1 MTNKIVLKKTSIKD
15 WMLYSTALIGYFPTI
30 FNDNRRLDL
39 FLLVDHTRRIDFYFM
54 YLGHS
59 INYLILLFL
68 LLFPKGLSTRA
79 KQFIFLLCIL
89 DFLHYILLSKLYFAF
104 IKIYLAIL
112 IYVILKQFKSHII
125 NLKNNILKNI
135 KKWLIIK

>member
-39 FLLVDHTRRIDFYFM
+39 FLLVNHTRRIDFYFM

-89 DFLHYILLSKLYFAF
+89 DFLHYILLSRLYFGF
-104 IKIYLAIL
+104 VKIYAAIV
-112 IYVILKQFKSHII
+112 IYVVLKQ
-125 NLKNNILKNI
+125 I
-135 KKWLIIK
+135 KKWLILK

>member
-1 MTNKIVLKKTSIKD
+1 MLKKISIKD
-15 WMLYSTALIGYFPTI
+15 WMLYSTALIGYFPSL
-30 FNDNRRLDL
+30 FYGNEKRVDL

-68 LLFPKGLSTRA
+68 LLFPKGLSVRA

-89 DFLHYILLSKLYFAF
+89 DFMHYILLSKLYFAF

-112 IYVILKQFKSHII
+112 AYV
-125 NLKNNILKNI
+125 ILKNI

>member
-1 MTNKIVLKKTSIKD
+1 MLKKTSIKD
-15 WMLYSTALIGYFPTI
+15 WMLYSTAFIGYFPSLFYGNKT
-30 FNDNRRLDL
+30 RVDL